1 MADIPIIDVHG
12 LLDGNG
18 GDAEAVTA
26 IGRACRQ
33 VGFFYV
39 AGHGIPGATI
49 EAVFRHA
56 ADFFAATPA
65 VKQTVR
71 YTGTSGNRGWVP
83 LGGETLDPGT
93 APDLKECFNIG
104 LELAEDD
111 PELVAGRPFRHR
123 NPWPALA
130 GFRTAM
136 LDYFDRAH
144 RLGRELHQAFALD
157 LGVDR
162 SYFDDKLDRPMAVL
176 RLLRYPGDVSP
187 VAPDQMGAG
196 EHTDY
201 GNLTLLA
208 TDSVGGLAVRT
219 RAGHWIEAPTVP
231 GTLLC
236 NIGDCLMRW
245 TNDVYVSTPHRVVSP
260 RGRDRYSVA
269 FFLDPNPDSL
279 VACLPGCVTQGSPKY
294 APVLAADYLRSR
306 LEPTYEAGGLAE
318 AGGAA
323 LQSRSWDAASRRK
336 SGSGEPRSRQA

>member
-1 MADIPIIDVHG
+1 MPAASRDGFREEENVADIPIINVEG
-12 LLDGNG
+12 LLDGG
-18 GDAEAVTA
+18 AGEAGVVRS

-33 VGFFYV
+33 IGFFYV
-39 AGHGIPGATI
+39 SGHGIPQSTVD
-49 EAVFRHA
+49 AVFKHA
-56 ADFFAATPA
+56 GDFFAAEPS
-65 VKQTVR
+65 VKQAVR

-111 PELVAGRPFRHR
+111 PELVAGKPFRHR

-130 GFRTAM
+130 GFRAAM

-144 RLGRELHQAFALD
+144 RLGRELHRAFALD

-162 SYFDDKLDRPMAVL
+162 SFFDDKLDRPMAVL
-176 RLLRYPGDVSP
+176 RLLRYPGDALP

-208 TDSVGGLAVRT
+208 TDGVRGLAVRT
-219 RAGHWIEAPTVP
+219 RAGAWIEAPTVP
-231 GTLLC
+231 GALLC

-245 TNDVYVSTPHRVVSP
+245 TNDTYVSTPHRVVSP

-279 VACLPGCVTQGSPKY
+279 VACLPSCVTDGAAKY
-294 APVLAADYLRSR
+294 PPVLAADYLRSR
-306 LEPTYEAGGLAE
+306 LELTYEAAGL
-318 AGGAA
+318 
-323 LQSRSWDAASRRK
+323 R
-336 SGSGEPRSRQA
+336 

>member
-1 MADIPIIDVHG
+1 VRDIPIIDAED
-12 LLDGNG
+12 LLGGNG
-18 GDAEAVTA
+18 GEARVVKA

-33 VGFFYV
+33 IGFFYV
-39 AGHGIPGATI
+39 RGHGIPEATVQ
-49 EAVFRHA
+49 AVFEHGA
-56 ADFFAATPA
+56 GFFAAAPS
-65 VKQTVR
+65 VKQAVR

-111 PELVAGRPFRHR
+111 PDLVAGKPFRHR

-130 GFRTAM
+130 GFRAAM
-136 LDYFDRAH
+136 LDYFDRVH
-144 RLGRELHQAFALD
+144 RLGRELHRAFALD
-157 LGVDR
+157 LGIDP
-162 SYFDDKLDRPMAVL
+162 SFFDDKLDRPMAVL
-176 RLLRYPGDVSP
+176 RLLRYPHDATP

-208 TDSVGGLAVRT
+208 TDGVRGLAVRT
-219 RAGHWIEAPTVP
+219 RDGAWIEAPTVP
-231 GTLLC
+231 GALLC

-260 RGRDRYSVA
+260 RGRDRHSVA
-269 FFLDPNPDSL
+269 FFLDPNPDCL
-279 VACLPGCVTQGSPKY
+279 VACLPGCVKDGVPKY

-306 LEPTYEAGGLAE
+306 LEPTYEAGGLADRRPE
-318 AGGAA
+318 RGEGSHASGADRA
-323 LQSRSWDAASRRK
+323 
-336 SGSGEPRSRQA
+336 

>member
-1 MADIPIIDVHG
+1 MTDIPIINVEDLLEGRGGEADVV
-12 LLDGNG
+12 
-18 GDAEAVTA
+18 EA

-33 VGFFYV
+33 IGFFYV
-39 AGHGIPGATI
+39 SGHGIPPRVVDAI
-49 EAVFRHA
+49 FRHA
-56 ADFFAATPA
+56 ADFFAAEPP
-65 VKQTVR
+65 VKQAVR

-111 PELVAGRPFRHR
+111 PELVAGKPFRHR

-130 GFRTAM
+130 GFRPAM
-136 LDYFDRAH
+136 LDYFGRAH
-144 RLGRELHQAFALD
+144 RLGRELHRAFALD

-162 SYFDDKLDRPMAVL
+162 SFFDDKLDRPMAVL
-176 RLLRYPGDVSP
+176 RLLRYPGDVVP

-208 TDSVGGLAVRT
+208 TDSVGGLEVRT
-219 RAGHWIEAPTVP
+219 RAGDWIKAPTVP
-231 GTLLC
+231 GALLC
-236 NIGDCLMRW
+236 NIGDCVMRW

-260 RGRDRYSVA
+260 RGRDRYSIA

-279 VACLPGCVTQGSPKY
+279 VACLPGCVKEGAPKY

-306 LEPTYEAGGLAE
+306 LEPTYEAAGL
-318 AGGAA
+318 
-323 LQSRSWDAASRRK
+323 R
-336 SGSGEPRSRQA
+336 